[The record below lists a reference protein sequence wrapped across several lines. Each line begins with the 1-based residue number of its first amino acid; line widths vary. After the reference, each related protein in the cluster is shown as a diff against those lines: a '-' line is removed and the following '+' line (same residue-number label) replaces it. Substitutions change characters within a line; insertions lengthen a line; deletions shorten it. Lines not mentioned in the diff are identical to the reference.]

1 MPYFVIKA
9 RFPRT
14 KGNEVAKIYIEER
27 KKYPFDRSL
36 GKEAVLA
43 ATTDEKSVLTI
54 GVLEIK
60 EGKLEEVIAR
70 ENKISMMYLD
80 IEGYNRWTEM
90 WMTAVE
96 TLGLLGLKAPE

>member
-1 MPYFVIKA
+1 MPYFVVKA
-9 RFPRT
+9 RFPIT

-27 KKYPFDRSL
+27 KKYPWDRSL

-54 GVLEIK
+54 GVLEVK

-70 ENKISMMYLD
+70 ENNISIMYLD
-80 IEGYNRWTEM
+80 VEGYNRWTVM

-96 TLGLLGLKAPE
+96 TLGLLGLKTPE

>member
-1 MPYFVIKA
+1 MPYFVVKA

-14 KGNEVAKIYIEER
+14 KGKEVAKIYVEER
-27 KKYPFDRSL
+27 KKYPWDRSL

-43 ATTDEKSVLTI
+43 ASTDETSVLNTGI
-54 GVLEIK
+54 LEVK

-70 ENKISMMYLD
+70 ENKISMMYID
-80 IEGYNRWTEM
+80 IEGYNRWSEM

-96 TLGLLGLKAPE
+96 ALGLFGLKPPD